1 MLRQTFCFFNSLLE
15 QQQKVFK
22 DDRDAISDSEEASK
36 GLETLDDRIASFT
49 FLLVFS
55 IFLRLLNVI
64 GAEPLGQCEDLRVE
78 PMRVPDVE
86 GEVNRCV
93 LVKRL
98 FHVRLDSVVHGK
110 ALRLIGGAFVRVLRN
125 IVTSV
130 PNVQSGQVD

>member
-1 MLRQTFCFFNSLLE
+1 MKMLRQTFCFFNSLLE

-78 PMRVPDVE
+78 PM
-86 GEVNRCV
+86 
-93 LVKRL
+93 
-98 FHVRLDSVVHGK
+98 
-110 ALRLIGGAFVRVLRN
+110 
-125 IVTSV
+125 
-130 PNVQSGQVD
+130 